1 MKILQKKINK
11 EKIFEPKIED
21 PLDEVIE
28 ILDEPDIEHKK
39 SMFPY
44 KEPTLETADE
54 IERKQQLLDD
64 DFIDLQTKF
73 DKVNDVATEQ
83 LKEKKLDALID
94 SVNDNNNPF
103 KTFDDFWWEEEIFSN
118 NDSPETI
125 DASKNYLNEINE
137 MSDNILRNLR
147 PVDDRTIDQIIDD
160 QFIPIDDRIQQELKD
175 DDYLSFEDPDEDDF
189 NKKT

>member
-21 PLDEVIE
+21 SHDEVIE

-54 IERKQQLLDD
+54 IERKQQLLND

-103 KTFDDFWWEEEIFSN
+103 KTFDDFWWEDEMFSD

-125 DASKNYLNEINE
+125 DTSKNYLNEINE

-147 PVDDRTIDQIIDD
+147 FD
-160 QFIPIDDRIQQELKD
+160 
-175 DDYLSFEDPDEDDF
+175 LSTVEQL
-189 NKKT
+189 NK